1 MSIYSSALR
10 KTAGLADVHKE
21 EEGWDPNTIDMLED
35 ALDYVPNTSVVNGMR
50 NIRSSFDPTM
60 TPADIY
66 SVDTEMGKLN
76 KILNNPK
83 ATTADKLAVASRL
96 VELGKYKD
104 IPVKN
109 ILRGGWEDIKSG
121 ATKDINGLKAL
132 LHKKYTVA
140 KNDAK
145 SRYNKF
151 KSDLPGMYAEGK
163 KQLGDFYDANKGA
176 IWAGGLGAVGG
187 GTIGASLAKNRVLGG
202 LVGAGV
208 GTGVGLGAY
217 RIAKYLGY
225 DI

>member
-1 MSIYSSALR
+1 MSIYNSALR
-10 KTAGLADVHKE
+10 KYAAYDAQQAMTDYNPETAPFIEALN
-21 EEGWDPNTIDMLED
+21 DPNLSTAERLEI
-35 ALDYVPNTSVVNGMR
+35 A
-50 NIRSSFDPTM
+50 
-60 TPADIY
+60 
-66 SVDTEMGKLN
+66 
-76 KILNNPK
+76 
-83 ATTADKLAVASRL
+83 
-96 VELGKYKD
+96 VELAKLGDYKN

-121 ATKDINGLKAL
+121 ATKDINDLKTRL
-132 LHKKYTVA
+132 LKKYTVA

-145 SRYNKF
+145 ARYNKF
-151 KSDLPGMYAEGK
+151 KADLPGMYAEGK

-176 IWAGGLGAVGG
+176 VWAGGLGAVGG
-187 GTIGASLAKNRVLGG
+187 GTIGAALAKNRVLGG